1 VLSTKT
7 QCNLSNAEKYFKEHL
22 RLGDYYSQQNVVFGE
37 WVGIG
42 AIQLGLTGRVTADQ
56 FLKLCHNQNPQTDE
70 LLTQRLK
77 TTRWDS
83 DKSANV
89 ANRRVFYDF
98 TFSPPKSVSIQALIA
113 DDKRL
118 LESHSRAVRIAV
130 NELQLFAGTRIRQ
143 ANITSERL
151 TGNVVCAT
159 FRHDTSRALD
169 PHLHTH
175 CVMFNATLDATEN
188 RWKALSNY
196 EMLLARK
203 FAENVYYH
211 EFARDLRQ
219 FGYEIENKPRGDFE
233 IKGVSRELL
242 SRFSKRHN
250 EIDASIEK
258 LLKEKPEL
266 AKGNLKELR
275 SQIAQA
281 ERSRK
286 IEGIALPELQ
296 YLWDSQLTRE
306 EKQSLC
312 ALTTR
317 PKPATQI
324 VAVTAQSAVQWAEE
338 HLFDR
343 RSVVREN
350 EVWSAAL
357 ERGRGSELTTDDIK
371 AAGRKRDYIRNE
383 HAPSKITTR
392 EILSCEWEIVC
403 LARDGRGKF
412 TEFNPRYNIAADL
425 MPDQRAAADMILGSR
440 DFVTLFCGGAGTG
453 KSHTLREIGNGLKAA
468 GHVSYVIAPQRQQ
481 ALDLKK
487 SFADTRTVSEFLA
500 KRQMI
505 PGAVVIVDEA
515 GQIGGK
521 QMHELLSFVQANDGR
536 VILSGDT
543 RQHGAVEASDALR
556 AIERYA
562 GMEAAR
568 LTKIR
573 RQNPKAGET
582 KSERKR
588 IKQYRAAVRKAQ
600 SGQYAESF
608 DRLDKLGA
616 IVECRTIDE
625 QREQLVADYLTLA
638 ERKKS
643 TVIVSQTW
651 GEIREINERIRIGLR
666 SAGLIDKAD
675 STVTAHERLDL
686 TDAQKRDQRFY
697 PANAV
702 IVFNRET
709 KNFAKG
715 DVGKLW
721 KATST
726 HLLIET
732 ENKIQRVPFKL
743 LDRLSVCQPV
753 EMTLTKGDQL
763 QLKANALS
771 VDGKEL
777 INGELVT
784 VSGVNR
790 QGQIQLKDGRV
801 LPEYYREF
809 VRGYA
814 ITSYGSQGKT
824 VEHVLFSDSSVKAA
838 TNNQQWLVTISRGTR
853 AVKIFTQDKAQLRE
867 NVGRLG
873 DRELAIEFANQDSAL
888 LRRLLP
894 PIQKYINR
902 LIQSRRSETAQ
913 QPIEKIDLWK
923 HKQTPRQTMTI
934 PPQRTRGPRI

>member
-1 VLSTKT
+1 VDVLSTKT
-7 QCNLSNAEKYFKEHL
+7 QCNLNNAEKYFKEHL
-22 RLGDYYSQQNVVFGE
+22 QLGDYYSQENIVSGE
-37 WVGIG
+37 WAGIG
-42 AIQLGLTGRVTADQ
+42 AETLGLTGRVKEDQ
-56 FLKLCHNQNPQTDE
+56 FLNLCHNQNPSTGE
-70 LLTQRLK
+70 LLTQRMK

-83 DKSANV
+83 DKMADV

-118 LESHSRAVRIAV
+118 LDAHSRAVRIAV
-130 NELQLFAGTRIRQ
+130 NELQHFAGTQVHRGMDK
-143 ANITSERL
+143 SERL
-151 TGNVVCAT
+151 TGNVVCAM

-175 CVMFNATLDATEN
+175 CVMFNATFDAAEN

-196 EMLLARK
+196 EMLQARK
-203 FAENVYYH
+203 FVENVYYH
-211 EFARDLRQ
+211 EFARELRS

-233 IKGVSRELL
+233 IKRVSSELQ

-250 EIDASIEK
+250 EIDASIER

-286 IEGIALPELQ
+286 IFGIALPELQ
-296 YLWDSQLTRE
+296 RLWDSQLTGE
-306 EKQSLC
+306 ERQSLRKL
-312 ALTTR
+312 AHQSKAAIQSPSL
-317 PKPATQI
+317 
-324 VAVTAQSAVQWAEE
+324 TAQTAIQWAEE
-338 HLFDR
+338 HLFDHH
-343 RSVVREN
+343 SVVREY

-357 ERGRGSELTTDDIK
+357 ERARGAELSVQDIK
-371 AAGRKRDYIRNE
+371 AAGQERDYIRNE

-412 TEFNPRYNIAADL
+412 AEFNPRHKIAAEL
-425 MPDQRAAADMILGSR
+425 MPDQRAAAEMILASR

-453 KSHTLREIGNGLKAA
+453 KSHTLREIGNGLKVA
-468 GHVSYVIAPQRQQ
+468 GHISYVIAPQRQQ

-487 SFADTRTVSEFLA
+487 SFADTHTVSEFLA
-500 KRQMI
+500 KRRMM
-505 PGAVVIVDEA
+505 PGSAVIVDEA

-521 QMHELLSFVQANDGR
+521 QMHELLSFVKVNDGR

-562 GMEAAR
+562 GLKAAR
-568 LTKIR
+568 LTKIQ

-625 QREQLVADYLTLA
+625 QRERLVADYLTLA
-638 ERKKS
+638 EKKKS

-651 GEIREINERIRIGLR
+651 GEIHEINERIRIGLR
-666 SAGLIDKAD
+666 RAGLIDKAD
-675 STVTAHERLDL
+675 STVTAHRRLDL
-686 TDAQKRDQRFY
+686 TDAQKRDKRFY
-697 PANAV
+697 PDNAV
-702 IVFNRET
+702 IVFNRKT
-709 KNFAKG
+709 KDFARG
-715 DVGKLW
+715 EVGELLV
-721 KATST
+721 ATPT
-726 HLLIET
+726 HLLVKT
-732 ENKIQRVPFKL
+732 ENRIQKVPFNL
-743 LDRLSVCQPV
+743 LNRLTVCQPI
-753 EMTLTKGDQL
+753 EMTLAKGDQL
-763 QLKANALS
+763 QLKANAPSL
-771 VDGKEL
+771 DGKEL

-784 VSGVNR
+784 VKAVNPNGR
-790 QGQIQLKDGRV
+790 IELKDGRI
-801 LPEYYREF
+801 LPEKYREF

-853 AVKIFTQDKAQLRE
+853 AVKIFTPDKVQLRE
-867 NVGRLG
+867 NVSRLG
-873 DRELAIEFANQDSAL
+873 DRELAIEFARQDSAQA
-888 LRRLLP
+888 RRVPP
-894 PIQKYINR
+894 PIRKYIAG
-902 LIQSRRSETAQ
+902 LIQSRRSETVQ
-913 QPIEKIDLWK
+913 QKIENIDLWK
-923 HKQTPRQTMTI
+923 HKQIPRMT
-934 PPQRTRGPRI
+934 PQRTRGQRI

>member
-1 VLSTKT
+1 MLSTKT
-7 QCNLSNAEKYFKEHL
+7 QCNLNNAEKYFKEHL
-22 RLGDYYSQQNVVFGE
+22 QLGDYYSQENIVSGE
-37 WVGIG
+37 WAGIG
-42 AIQLGLTGRVTADQ
+42 AETLGLTGRVKEDQ
-56 FLKLCHNQNPQTDE
+56 FLKLCHNQDPSTGE
-70 LLTQRLK
+70 LLTQRMK

-83 DKSANV
+83 DKMAEV

-118 LESHSRAVRIAV
+118 LDAHSRAVRIAV
-130 NELQLFAGTRIRQ
+130 NELQHFAGTQVHRGMDK
-143 ANITSERL
+143 SERL
-151 TGNVVCAT
+151 TGNVVCAM

-175 CVMFNATLDATEN
+175 CVMFNATFDAAEN

-196 EMLLARK
+196 EMLQARK
-203 FAENVYYH
+203 FVENVYYH
-211 EFARDLRQ
+211 EFARELRS

-233 IKGVSRELL
+233 IKRVSSELQ

-250 EIDASIEK
+250 EIDASIER

-286 IEGIALPELQ
+286 ISGIALPELQ
-296 YLWDSQLTRE
+296 HLWDSQLTGE
-306 EKQSLC
+306 ERQSLRKL
-312 ALTTR
+312 AHQSKAAIQSPSL
-317 PKPATQI
+317 
-324 VAVTAQSAVQWAEE
+324 TAQTAIQWAEE

-343 RSVVREN
+343 HSVVHEH

-357 ERGRGSELTTDDIK
+357 ERARGAELSVQDIK
-371 AAGRKRDYIRNE
+371 TAGQERDYIRNE

-403 LARDGRGKF
+403 LTRDGRGKF
-412 TEFNPRYNIAADL
+412 AEFNPRHKIAAEL
-425 MPDQRAAADMILGSR
+425 MPDQRAAAEMILASR

-468 GHVSYVIAPQRQQ
+468 GHNSYIIAPQRQQ

-487 SFADTRTVSEFLA
+487 SFADTHTVSEFLA
-500 KRQMI
+500 KRRMM
-505 PGAVVIVDEA
+505 PGSVVIVDEA

-521 QMHELLSFVQANDGR
+521 QMHELLSFVKVNDGR

-562 GMEAAR
+562 GLEAAR
-568 LTKIR
+568 LTKIQ

-625 QREQLVADYLTLA
+625 QRERLVADYLTLA
-638 ERKKS
+638 KKKKS

-651 GEIREINERIRIGLR
+651 GEIHEINERIRIGLR
-666 SAGLIDKAD
+666 RAGLIDKAD
-675 STVTAHERLDL
+675 STVTAHRRLDL
-686 TDAQKRDQRFY
+686 TDAQKRDKRFY
-697 PANAV
+697 PDNAV
-702 IVFNRET
+702 IVFNRKT
-709 KNFAKG
+709 KDFVRG
-715 DVGKLW
+715 EVGKLLV
-721 KATST
+721 ATPT
-726 HLLIET
+726 HLLVKA
-732 ENKIQRVPFKL
+732 ENRVQKVPFNL
-743 LDRLSVCQPV
+743 L
-753 EMTLTKGDQL
+753 
-763 QLKANALS
+763 
-771 VDGKEL
+771 
-777 INGELVT
+777 
-784 VSGVNR
+784 
-790 QGQIQLKDGRV
+790 
-801 LPEYYREF
+801 
-809 VRGYA
+809 
-814 ITSYGSQGKT
+814 
-824 VEHVLFSDSSVKAA
+824 
-838 TNNQQWLVTISRGTR
+838 
-853 AVKIFTQDKAQLRE
+853 
-867 NVGRLG
+867 
-873 DRELAIEFANQDSAL
+873 
-888 LRRLLP
+888 
-894 PIQKYINR
+894 NR
-902 LIQSRRSETAQ
+902 LTVCL
-913 QPIEKIDLWK
+913 PGN
-923 HKQTPRQTMTI
+923 I
-934 PPQRTRGPRI
+934 PFRFSF

>member
-1 VLSTKT
+1 MDVLSTKT
-7 QCNLSNAEKYFKEHL
+7 QCNLNNAEKYFKEHL
-22 RLGDYYSQQNVVFGE
+22 QLGDYYSQENIVFGE
-37 WVGIG
+37 WAGIG
-42 AIQLGLTGRVTADQ
+42 AETLGLTGSVKEDQ
-56 FLKLCHNQNPQTDE
+56 FLNLCHNQNPSTGE
-70 LLTQRLK
+70 LLTQRMK

-83 DKSANV
+83 DKMADV

-118 LESHSRAVRIAV
+118 LDAHSRAVRIAV
-130 NELQLFAGTRIRQ
+130 NELQHFAGTQVHRGMDK
-143 ANITSERL
+143 SERL

-175 CVMFNATLDATEN
+175 CVMFNATFDAAEN

-196 EMLLARK
+196 EMLQARK
-203 FAENVYYH
+203 FVENVYYH
-211 EFARDLRQ
+211 EFARELRS
-219 FGYEIENKPRGDFE
+219 FGYEIENKPHGDFE
-233 IKGVSRELL
+233 IKRVSSELQ

-250 EIDASIEK
+250 EIDASIER

-286 IEGIALPELQ
+286 IFGIALPELQ
-296 YLWDSQLTRE
+296 RLWDSQLTGE
-306 EKQSLC
+306 ERQSLRKL
-312 ALTTR
+312 AHQSKAAIQSPSL
-317 PKPATQI
+317 
-324 VAVTAQSAVQWAEE
+324 TAQTAIQWAEE
-338 HLFDR
+338 HLFDHH
-343 RSVVREN
+343 SVVREY

-357 ERGRGSELTTDDIK
+357 ERARGAELSVQDIK
-371 AAGRKRDYIRNE
+371 AAGQERDYIRNE

-412 TEFNPRYNIAADL
+412 AEFNPRHKIAAEL
-425 MPDQRAAADMILGSR
+425 MPDQRAAAEMILASR

-453 KSHTLREIGNGLKAA
+453 KSHTLREIGNGLKVA
-468 GHVSYVIAPQRQQ
+468 GHISYVIAPQRQQ

-487 SFADTRTVSEFLA
+487 SFADTHTVSEFLA
-500 KRQMI
+500 KRRMM
-505 PGAVVIVDEA
+505 PGSAVIVDEA

-521 QMHELLSFVQANDGR
+521 QMHELLSFVKVNDGR

-562 GMEAAR
+562 GLKAAR
-568 LTKIR
+568 LTKIQ

-625 QREQLVADYLTLA
+625 QRERLVADYLTLA
-638 ERKKS
+638 EKKKS

-651 GEIREINERIRIGLR
+651 GEIHEINERIRIGLR
-666 SAGLIDKAD
+666 RAGLIDKAD
-675 STVTAHERLDL
+675 STVTAHRRLDL
-686 TDAQKRDQRFY
+686 TDAQKRDKRFY
-697 PANAV
+697 PDNAV
-702 IVFNRET
+702 IVFNRKT
-709 KNFAKG
+709 KDFARG
-715 DVGKLW
+715 EVGELLV
-721 KATST
+721 ATPT
-726 HLLIET
+726 HLLVKT
-732 ENKIQRVPFKL
+732 ENRIQKVPFNL
-743 LDRLSVCQPV
+743 LNRLTVCQPI
-753 EMTLTKGDQL
+753 EMTLAKGDQL
-763 QLKANALS
+763 QLKANAPSL
-771 VDGKEL
+771 DGKEL

-784 VSGVNR
+784 VKAVNPNGR
-790 QGQIQLKDGRV
+790 IELKDGRI
-801 LPEYYREF
+801 LPEKYREF

-853 AVKIFTQDKAQLRE
+853 AVKIFTPDKVQLRE
-867 NVGRLG
+867 NVSRLG
-873 DRELAIEFANQDSAL
+873 DRELAIEFAKQDSAQA
-888 LRRLLP
+888 RRVPP
-894 PIQKYINR
+894 PIRKYIAG
-902 LIQSRRSETAQ
+902 LIQSRRSETVQ
-913 QPIEKIDLWK
+913 QKIENIDLWK
-923 HKQTPRQTMTI
+923 HKQIPRMT
-934 PPQRTRGPRI
+934 PQRTRGQRI

>member
-1 VLSTKT
+1 MDVLSTKT
-7 QCNLSNAEKYFKEHL
+7 QCNLNNAEKYFKEHL
-22 RLGDYYSQQNVVFGE
+22 QLGDYYSQENIVLGE
-37 WVGIG
+37 WAGIG
-42 AIQLGLTGRVTADQ
+42 AEQLGLTGSVKEDQ
-56 FLKLCHNQNPQTDE
+56 FINLCHNQNPQTGE

-77 TTRWDS
+77 TTRWDT
-83 DKSANV
+83 DKMAEV
-89 ANRRVFYDF
+89 ANRRIFYDF

-118 LESHSRAVRIAV
+118 LDSHSRAVRIAV
-130 NELQLFAGTRIRQ
+130 NELQHFAGTQVHRGMDK
-143 ANITSERL
+143 SERL

-175 CVMFNATLDATEN
+175 CVMFNATFDATEN

-196 EMLLARK
+196 EMLQARK

-211 EFARDLRQ
+211 ELARELRQ

-233 IKGVSRELL
+233 IKGVSSELR

-250 EIDASIEK
+250 EIDASIER

-286 IEGIALPELQ
+286 ISGIALPELQ
-296 YLWDSQLTRE
+296 RLWESQLTGDER
-306 EKQSLC
+306 QSLRKL
-312 ALTTR
+312 AR
-317 PKPATQI
+317 QPKAAIQSPS
-324 VAVTAQSAVQWAEE
+324 VTAQAAIQWAEE

-343 RSVVREN
+343 RSVVREH

-357 ERGRGSELTTDDIK
+357 ERGRGSELTVQGIK
-371 AAGRKRDYIRNE
+371 TAAQERDYIRNE

-392 EILSCEWEIVC
+392 EILSREWEIVC

-412 TEFNPRYNIAADL
+412 AEFNPHHKVAAEL
-425 MPDQRAAADMILGSR
+425 MPDQRVAAEMILASR

-453 KSHTLREIGNGLKAA
+453 KSHTLREIGNGLKSA
-468 GHVSYVIAPQRQQ
+468 GHTSYVIAPQRQQ

-487 SFADTRTVSEFLA
+487 CFDDVQTVSEFLA
-500 KRQMI
+500 KRRMMS
-505 PGAVVIVDEA
+505 GSVVIVDEA

-521 QMHELLSFVQANDGR
+521 QMHELLSFVKANDGR

-562 GMEAAR
+562 GLEAAR

-600 SGQYAESF
+600 AGQYAESF
-608 DRLDKLGA
+608 DRLDRLGA
-616 IVECRTIDE
+616 IVECQTIDE
-625 QREQLVADYLTLA
+625 QRERLVADYLTLA
-638 ERKKS
+638 EKKKS

-651 GEIREINERIRIGLR
+651 AEIREINERIRIGLR
-666 SAGLIDKAD
+666 RVSLIDKAD
-675 STVTAHERLDL
+675 LTVTAFERLDL
-686 TDAQKRDQRFY
+686 TDAQKRDARFY

-709 KNFAKG
+709 KDFAKG
-715 DVGKLW
+715 EVGTLL
-721 KATST
+721 KATPT
-726 HLLIET
+726 HLLVKAE
-732 ENKIQRVPFKL
+732 KRVQKVPFNL
-743 LDRLSVCQPV
+743 LNRLTICQPV
-753 EMTLTKGDQL
+753 EMTLAKGDQL
-763 QLKANALS
+763 QLKANAPSL
-771 VDGKEL
+771 DGKEF

-784 VSGVNR
+784 VKAVNSNGR
-790 QGQIQLKDGRV
+790 IELKDGRI
-801 LPEYYREF
+801 LPEKYREF

-824 VEHVLFSDSSVKAA
+824 VEQVLFSDSSVKAA

-873 DRELAIEFANQDSAL
+873 DRELAIEFAKQDSTQA
-888 LRRLLP
+888 RRVP
-894 PIQKYINR
+894 PPVRKYIAG
-902 LIQSRRSETAQ
+902 LIQSRRSEIVQ
-913 QPIEKIDLWK
+913 QKIENVDLWK
-923 HKQTPRQTMTI
+923 HKQPPRMTQQQTHG
-934 PPQRTRGPRI
+934 QRI

>member
-1 VLSTKT
+1 
-7 QCNLSNAEKYFKEHL
+7 
-22 RLGDYYSQQNVVFGE
+22 
-37 WVGIG
+37 
-42 AIQLGLTGRVTADQ
+42 
-56 FLKLCHNQNPQTDE
+56 
-70 LLTQRLK
+70 
-77 TTRWDS
+77 
-83 DKSANV
+83 
-89 ANRRVFYDF
+89 
-98 TFSPPKSVSIQALIA
+98 
-113 DDKRL
+113 
-118 LESHSRAVRIAV
+118 
-130 NELQLFAGTRIRQ
+130 
-143 ANITSERL
+143 
-151 TGNVVCAT
+151 
-159 FRHDTSRALD
+159 
-169 PHLHTH
+169 
-175 CVMFNATLDATEN
+175 MFNATFDEAEN

-196 EMLLARK
+196 EMLQTRK

-211 EFARDLRQ
+211 ELARDLWQ

-233 IKGVSRELL
+233 IAGVSPELR

-258 LLKEKPEL
+258 MLKEKPEL

-286 IEGIALPELQ
+286 ISGIALPELQ
-296 YLWDSQLTRE
+296 RLWDSQLTGE
-306 EKQSLC
+306 ERKSVRALARQPKAAIQS
-312 ALTTR
+312 
-317 PKPATQI
+317 PS
-324 VAVTAQSAVQWAEE
+324 VTAQAAIQWAEE

-343 RSVVREN
+343 RSVVREY

-357 ERGRGSELTTDDIK
+357 ERGRGSVLETEDIK
-371 AAGRKRDYIRNE
+371 TAARERDYIRNE
-383 HAPSKITTR
+383 HAPSKITTL

-412 TEFNPRYNIAADL
+412 AEFNPLHKIAPEL
-425 MPDQRAAADMILGSR
+425 MPDQRAAAELILESR

-453 KSHTLREIGNGLKAA
+453 KSHTLREIGNGLKSA
-468 GHVSYVIAPQRQQ
+468 GHTSYVIAPQRQQ
-481 ALDLKK
+481 VLDLKK
-487 SFADTRTVSEFLA
+487 SFDDTQTVSEFLA
-500 KRQMI
+500 RRRMM
-505 PGAVVIVDEA
+505 PGSVVIVDEA

-521 QMHELLSFVQANDGR
+521 QMRELLSFVQANGGR

-562 GMEAAR
+562 GLEAAR

-608 DRLDKLGA
+608 DRLDKLGS

-625 QREQLVADYLTLA
+625 QRERLVVDYLTLA
-638 ERKKS
+638 EKKKS

-651 GEIREINERIRIGLR
+651 GEIHEINERIRIGLR
-666 SAGLIDKAD
+666 RAGLIDKAD

-686 TDAQKRDQRFY
+686 TDAQKRDKRFY

-709 KNFAKG
+709 KDFAKG
-715 DVGKLW
+715 EVGTLL
-721 KATST
+721 KATPT
-726 HLLIET
+726 HLLVQT
-732 ENKIQRVPFKL
+732 ESKIQRVPFKL
-743 LDRLSVCQPV
+743 LNRLTVCQPV
-753 EMTLTKGDQL
+753 EMTLAKGDQL
-763 QLKANALS
+763 QLKANAPSL
-771 VDGKEL
+771 DGKEL

-784 VSGVNR
+784 VAGVNR
-790 QGQIQLKDGRV
+790 KGQIQLKDGRI
-801 LPEYYREF
+801 LPENYREF

-824 VEHVLFSDSSVKAA
+824 VKHVLFSDSSVKAA

-873 DRELAIEFANQDSAL
+873 DRELAIEFASQDSAQV
-888 LRRLLP
+888 RRVP
-894 PIQKYINR
+894 PPVRKYING
-902 LIQSRRSETAQ
+902 LIQSRRSESAQ
-913 QPIEKIDLWK
+913 IPIEKIDLWNPK
-923 HKQTPRQTMTI
+923 LAPQMT
-934 PPQRTRGPRI
+934 PQRMHRPRI

>member
-1 VLSTKT
+1 MLSTKT

-22 RLGDYYSQQNVVFGE
+22 QLGDYYSQENIVSGE

-42 AIQLGLTGRVTADQ
+42 AAQLGLTGRVKEDQ
-56 FLKLCHNQNPQTDE
+56 FVKLCHNQNPQTGE
-70 LLTQRLK
+70 LLTQRMK

-83 DKSANV
+83 DKMAEV
-89 ANRRVFYDF
+89 ANRRIFYDF

-118 LESHSRAVRIAV
+118 LDAHSRAVRNAV
-130 NELQLFAGTRIRQ
+130 KELQHFAATQVHRGMDK
-143 ANITSERL
+143 SERL

-175 CVMFNATLDATEN
+175 CVMFNATFDATEN

-196 EMLLARK
+196 EMLQARK

-211 EFARDLRQ
+211 EYARDLRA

-233 IKGVSRELL
+233 IKGVSRELQ

-258 LLKEKPEL
+258 MLKEKPEL

-296 YLWDSQLTRE
+296 RLWDSQLTGKER
-306 EKQSLC
+306 QSLHEL
-312 ALTTR
+312 AR
-317 PKPATQI
+317 QPKAAIQSPFA
-324 VAVTAQSAVQWAEE
+324 TAQAAIQWAEE

-343 RSVVREN
+343 RSVVRES
-350 EVWSAAL
+350 EVWGAAL
-357 ERGRGSELTTDDIK
+357 ERGRGSELTTEEIK
-371 AAGRKRDYIRNE
+371 AAGRERDYIRNE
-383 HAPSKITTR
+383 HSPSKITTR
-392 EILSCEWEIVC
+392 EILSREWEIVC
-403 LARDGRGKF
+403 LAREGRGKF
-412 TEFNPRYNIAADL
+412 AELNPLHKIAADL
-425 MPDQRAAADMILGSR
+425 MPDQRAAAAMILGSR

-487 SFADTRTVSEFLA
+487 SFADTQTVSEFLA
-500 KRQMI
+500 KRQMMT
-505 PGAVVIVDEA
+505 GSVVIVDEA

-521 QMHELLSFVQANDGR
+521 QMHELLSFVQANGGR

-562 GMEAAR
+562 GLEAAR

-600 SGQYAESF
+600 AGQYADSF
-608 DRLDKLGA
+608 DRLDRLGA

-625 QREQLVADYLTLA
+625 QRERLVADYLTLA

-651 GEIREINERIRIGLR
+651 GEIGEINERIRIGLR
-666 SAGLIDKAD
+666 RSGLIDKAD
-675 STVTAHERLDL
+675 VPVTALARLDL
-686 TDAQKRDQRFY
+686 TDAQKRDARFY
-697 PANAV
+697 PDGAV

-709 KNFAKG
+709 KDFAKG
-715 DVGKLW
+715 ECGKLL
-721 KATST
+721 KATPT
-726 HLLIET
+726 HLLVEAG
-732 ENKIQRVPFKL
+732 NRIQRIPFKL
-743 LDRLSVCQPV
+743 LNRLTVCQSV
-753 EMTLTKGDQL
+753 EMTLAKGDQL
-763 QLKANALS
+763 QLKANAPSL
-771 VDGKEL
+771 DGKEL

-784 VSGVNR
+784 FAGVNR
-790 QGQIQLKDGRV
+790 KGQIHLKDGRV
-801 LPEYYREF
+801 LPENYREF

-873 DRELAIEFANQDSAL
+873 DRELAIEFAKQDT
-888 LRRLLP
+888 P
-894 PIQKYINR
+894 PVRKYIAG
-902 LIQSRRSETAQ
+902 LIQSRRQQTTQ
-913 QPIEKIDLWK
+913 QPIEKIDLWNLK
-923 HKQTPRQTMTI
+923 LAPQMT
-934 PPQRTRGPRI
+934 PQRTQSPRI

>member
-1 VLSTKT
+1 VDVLSTKT
-7 QCNLSNAEKYFKEHL
+7 QCNLNNAEKYFKEHL
-22 RLGDYYSQQNVVFGE
+22 QLGDYYSQENIVFGE
-37 WVGIG
+37 WAGIG
-42 AIQLGLTGRVTADQ
+42 AEQLGLTGRVNEDQ
-56 FLKLCHNQNPQTDE
+56 FLKLCHNQNPQTGD
-70 LLTQRLK
+70 LLTQRMK
-77 TTRWDS
+77 TTRWDT
-83 DKSANV
+83 DKMADV
-89 ANRRVFYDF
+89 ANRRIFYDF

-130 NELQLFAGTRIRQ
+130 NELQHFAGTQVHRGMDK
-143 ANITSERL
+143 SERL
-151 TGNVVCAT
+151 TGNVVCAM

-175 CVMFNATLDATEN
+175 CVMFNATFDATEQ

-196 EMLLARK
+196 EMLQARK

-211 EFARDLRQ
+211 ELARDLRQ

-233 IKGVSRELL
+233 IKGVSRELQ

-250 EIDASIEK
+250 EIDASIER

-286 IEGIALPELQ
+286 ISGIALPELQ
-296 YLWDSQLTRE
+296 RLWDSQLTRE
-306 EKQSLC
+306 ERQSLRKL
-312 ALTTR
+312 AHQSKAAIQSPL
-317 PKPATQI
+317 
-324 VAVTAQSAVQWAEE
+324 VTAQAAIQWAEE

-343 RSVVREN
+343 RSVVREH
-350 EVWSAAL
+350 EIWSAAL
-357 ERGRGSELTTDDIK
+357 ERGRGSALKTEDIK
-371 AAGRKRDYIRNE
+371 ATARERDYIRNE
-383 HAPSKITTR
+383 NAPSKITTR

-412 TEFNPRYNIAADL
+412 PEFTPRHKIAAEL
-425 MPDQRAAADMILGSR
+425 MPDQRAAAELILESR

-453 KSHTLREIGNGLKAA
+453 KSHTLREIGNGLKSA
-468 GHVSYVIAPQRQQ
+468 GHTSYVIAPQRQQ

-487 SFADTRTVSEFLA
+487 SFDDVQTVSEFLA
-500 KRQMI
+500 RRRMM
-505 PGAVVIVDEA
+505 PGSVVIVDEA

-521 QMHELLSFVQANDGR
+521 QMHELLSFVKANDGR

-562 GMEAAR
+562 GLEAAR

-588 IKQYRAAVRKAQ
+588 IKQYRSAVRKAQ
-600 SGQYAESF
+600 AGQYAESF
-608 DRLDKLGA
+608 DRLDRLGA
-616 IVECRTIDE
+616 IVECQTIDE
-625 QREQLVADYLTLA
+625 QRERLVADYLTLA
-638 ERKKS
+638 EKKKS
-643 TVIVSQTW
+643 IVIVSQTW
-651 GEIREINERIRIGLR
+651 AEIREINERIRIGLR
-666 SAGLIDKAD
+666 RAGLIDKAD
-675 STVTAHERLDL
+675 ATVTAHERLDL
-686 TDAQKRDQRFY
+686 TDAQKRDKRFY
-697 PANAV
+697 PANVV

-709 KNFAKG
+709 GDFAKG
-715 DVGKLW
+715 EVGKLLV
-721 KATST
+721 ATPT
-726 HLLIET
+726 HLLVKAE
-732 ENKIQRVPFKL
+732 KRVQKVPFNL
-743 LDRLSVCQPV
+743 LNRLTICQPV
-753 EMTLTKGDQL
+753 EMTLAKGDQL
-763 QLKANALS
+763 QLKANAPS
-771 VDGKEL
+771 QDGKEL

-784 VSGVNR
+784 VKAVNSNGR
-790 QGQIQLKDGRV
+790 IELKDGRM
-801 LPEYYREF
+801 LPNNYREF

-853 AVKIFTQDKAQLRE
+853 AVKIFTQDKVQLRE

-873 DRELAIEFANQDSAL
+873 DRELAIEFAKQNSTQA
-888 LRRLLP
+888 RRAP
-894 PIQKYINR
+894 PPVRKYIAG
-902 LIQSRRSETAQ
+902 LIQSRRSEIVQ
-913 QPIEKIDLWK
+913 QKIENVDLWK
-923 HKQTPRQTMTI
+923 HKQTPRMT
-934 PPQRTRGPRI
+934 QRQMHGQRI

>member
-1 VLSTKT
+1 VDVLSTKT
-7 QCNLSNAEKYFKEHL
+7 QCNLNNAEKYFKEHL
-22 RLGDYYSQQNVVFGE
+22 QLGDYYSQENIVSGE
-37 WVGIG
+37 WAGIG
-42 AIQLGLTGRVTADQ
+42 AETLGLTGRVKEDQ
-56 FLKLCHNQNPQTDE
+56 FLNLCHNQNPSTGE
-70 LLTQRLK
+70 LLTQRMK

-83 DKSANV
+83 DKMADV

-118 LESHSRAVRIAV
+118 LDAHSRAVRIAV
-130 NELQLFAGTRIRQ
+130 NELQHFAGTQVHRGMDK
-143 ANITSERL
+143 SERL
-151 TGNVVCAT
+151 TGNVVCAM

-175 CVMFNATLDATEN
+175 CVMFNATFDAAEN

-196 EMLLARK
+196 EMLQARK
-203 FAENVYYH
+203 FVENVYYH
-211 EFARDLRQ
+211 EFARELRS

-233 IKGVSRELL
+233 IKRVSSELQ

-250 EIDASIEK
+250 EIDASIER

-286 IEGIALPELQ
+286 IFGIALPELQ
-296 YLWDSQLTRE
+296 RLWDSQLTGE
-306 EKQSLC
+306 ERQSLRKL
-312 ALTTR
+312 AHQSKAAIQSPSL
-317 PKPATQI
+317 
-324 VAVTAQSAVQWAEE
+324 TAQTAIQWAEE
-338 HLFDR
+338 HLFDHH
-343 RSVVREN
+343 SVVREY

-357 ERGRGSELTTDDIK
+357 ERARGAELSVQDIK
-371 AAGRKRDYIRNE
+371 AAGQERDYIRNE

-412 TEFNPRYNIAADL
+412 AEFNPRHKIAAEL
-425 MPDQRAAADMILGSR
+425 MPDQRAAAEMILASR

-453 KSHTLREIGNGLKAA
+453 KSHTLREIGNGLKVA
-468 GHVSYVIAPQRQQ
+468 GHISYVIAPQRQQ

-487 SFADTRTVSEFLA
+487 SFADTHTVSEFLA
-500 KRQMI
+500 KRRMM
-505 PGAVVIVDEA
+505 PGSAVIVDEA

-521 QMHELLSFVQANDGR
+521 QMHELLSFVKVNDGR

-562 GMEAAR
+562 GLKAAR
-568 LTKIR
+568 LTKIQ

-625 QREQLVADYLTLA
+625 QRERLVADYLTLA
-638 ERKKS
+638 EKKKS

-651 GEIREINERIRIGLR
+651 GEIHEINERIRIGLR
-666 SAGLIDKAD
+666 RAGLIDKAD
-675 STVTAHERLDL
+675 STVTAHRRLDL
-686 TDAQKRDQRFY
+686 TDAQKRDKRFY
-697 PANAV
+697 PDNAV
-702 IVFNRET
+702 IVFNRKT
-709 KNFAKG
+709 KDFARG
-715 DVGKLW
+715 EVGELLV
-721 KATST
+721 ATPT
-726 HLLIET
+726 HLLVKT
-732 ENKIQRVPFKL
+732 ENRIQKVPFNL
-743 LDRLSVCQPV
+743 LNRLTVCQPI
-753 EMTLTKGDQL
+753 EMTLAKGDQL
-763 QLKANALS
+763 QLKANAPSL
-771 VDGKEL
+771 DGKEL

-784 VSGVNR
+784 VKAVNPNGR
-790 QGQIQLKDGRV
+790 IELKDGRI
-801 LPEYYREF
+801 LPEKYREF

-853 AVKIFTQDKAQLRE
+853 AVKIFTPDKVQLRE
-867 NVGRLG
+867 NVSRLG
-873 DRELAIEFANQDSAL
+873 DRELAIEFAKQDSAQA
-888 LRRLLP
+888 RRVPP
-894 PIQKYINR
+894 PIRKYIAG
-902 LIQSRRSETAQ
+902 LIQSRRSETVQ
-913 QPIEKIDLWK
+913 QKIENIDLWK
-923 HKQTPRQTMTI
+923 HKQIPRMT
-934 PPQRTRGPRI
+934 PQRTRGQRI

>member
-1 VLSTKT
+1 MDVLSTKT
-7 QCNLSNAEKYFKEHL
+7 QCNLNNAEKYFKEHL
-22 RLGDYYSQQNVVFGE
+22 QLGDYYSQENIVSGE
-37 WVGIG
+37 WAGIG
-42 AIQLGLTGRVTADQ
+42 AAQLGLTGRVKEDQ
-56 FLKLCHNQNPQTDE
+56 FIKLCHNQNPQTGE

-77 TTRWDS
+77 TTRWDT
-83 DKSANV
+83 DKMAEV
-89 ANRRVFYDF
+89 ANRRIFYDF

-130 NELQLFAGTRIRQ
+130 NELQHFAGTRIHKGL
-143 ANITSERL
+143 NTSERL

-175 CVMFNATLDATEN
+175 CVMFNATFDATEQ

-196 EMLLARK
+196 EMLQARK

-233 IKGVSRELL
+233 IKGVSRELQ

-258 LLKEKPEL
+258 MLKEKPEL

-296 YLWDSQLTRE
+296 RLWDSQLTRKE
-306 EKQSLC
+306 RQSLR
-312 ALTTR
+312 ALARQSKTAGQL
-317 PKPATQI
+317 PS
-324 VAVTAQSAVQWAEE
+324 VTAQAAIQWAEE

-357 ERGRGSELTTDDIK
+357 ERGRGSELTTEDIK
-371 AAGRKRDYIRNE
+371 AAGQEREYIRNE

-412 TEFNPRYNIAADL
+412 AEFNPIHNISAEL
-425 MPDQRAAADMILGSR
+425 MPDQRAAAELILRSR

-487 SFADTRTVSEFLA
+487 SFADTQTVSEFLA

-505 PGAVVIVDEA
+505 PDSVVIVDEA

-521 QMHELLSFVQANDGR
+521 QMHELLSFVQANGGR

-562 GMEAAR
+562 GLEAAR

-616 IVECRTIDE
+616 IVECRTTDE
-625 QREQLVADYLTLA
+625 QRERLVANYLALA
-638 ERKKS
+638 EKKKS

-675 STVTAHERLDL
+675 LTVTAHERLDL
-686 TDAQKRDQRFY
+686 TDAQKRDARFY

-709 KNFAKG
+709 KDFAKG
-715 DVGKLW
+715 EVGTLL
-721 KATST
+721 KATPT
-726 HLLIET
+726 HLLIQT
-732 ENKIQRVPFKL
+732 ESKIQRVPFKL
-743 LDRLSVCQPV
+743 LNRLTVCQPV
-753 EMTLTKGDQL
+753 EMTLSKGDQL
-763 QLKANALS
+763 QLKANAPSL
-771 VDGKEL
+771 DGKEL

-784 VSGVNR
+784 VTGVNR
-790 QGQIQLKDGRV
+790 KGQIQLKDGRV
-801 LPEYYREF
+801 LPENYREF

-824 VEHVLFSDSSVKAA
+824 VEHVLFSDSLVKAA

-873 DRELAIEFANQDSAL
+873 DRELAIEFAKQDSAQAQ
-888 LRRLLP
+888 RVP
-894 PIQKYINR
+894 PPVRKYIAG
-902 LIQSRRSETAQ
+902 LIQNRRAETVQ
-913 QPIEKIDLWK
+913 QKIENIDLWK
-923 HKQTPRQTMTI
+923 HKQSPRMTPQPIRG
-934 PPQRTRGPRI
+934 QRI